1 MDYKEKLEEAKRL
14 YETANSDQKYVLET
28 LFPELKEA
36 EDERI
41 RKEIIEFLQLPHPQ
55 FVGKR
60 NHEKWID
67 WLEKQGEKL
76 TDPRYKH
83 LEKLLVADD
92 IYQMAITDNMVQE
105 AKTKAINALS
115 ELGIGKLLGL
125 EKQGE
130 QKSGNINV
138 NKMVMEYSQTN
149 DGDFGLPVNCMI
161 RAYRQG
167 INDVLNKE

>member
-67 WLEKQGEKL
+67 WLEKQGEK
-76 TDPRYKH
+76 
-83 LEKLLVADD
+83 
-92 IYQMAITDNMVQE
+92 
-105 AKTKAINALS
+105 
-115 ELGIGKLLGL
+115 
-125 EKQGE
+125 
-130 QKSGNINV
+130 KSGNINV